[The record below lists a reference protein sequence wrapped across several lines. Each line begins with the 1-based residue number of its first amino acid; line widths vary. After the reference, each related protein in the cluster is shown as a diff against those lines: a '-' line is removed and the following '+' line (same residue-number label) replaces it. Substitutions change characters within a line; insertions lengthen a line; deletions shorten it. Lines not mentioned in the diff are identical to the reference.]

1 MTPERLGP
9 YVVLSV
15 MGQGGAGVVT
25 KCRHE
30 RTGGLLAVKHAR
42 DTSAFQRD
50 SMRKEVS
57 MLSRLGR
64 SGHPGVV
71 RVVES
76 GNAGGL
82 LWYAMEYIEGPD
94 LGAVTQF
101 FQRGVMP
108 DAKTATVTVGAGSD
122 FQAAT
127 DTRREALPVWKLYPS
142 DDVRSAELST
152 AKTTTSR
159 LELDQRRDSLT
170 DALEVMKR
178 VAQSVAF
185 IHQEGVIHADLKPKN
200 LLFREDG
207 SSVIVDFGAA
217 LYTFAGTTL
226 REVAQVERR
235 RHGTPGYMAPE
246 QILGEL
252 LDTRC
257 DLYALGCILYEM
269 VTGRR
274 PFEAHD
280 IRSLHQQHLVAT
292 PTPPSELATELPK
305 GMDELVLGLLEKDP
319 RKRIGYVEDLIA
331 ALTGFLGASTAAAET
346 SESPRHV
353 YRPRIAGRGPE
364 LTRLDSKLA
373 DAQAGRGGVV
383 YVVGESGV
391 GKTRVVNEL
400 GGVAVGASME
410 VVIGQ
415 CVELS
420 QGGGRT
426 IGVRGSVLQPIIPFL
441 QHVIDRCSLPSG
453 RALSEELKLQLAAL
467 APYEATLLELP
478 AVASCHLSELP
489 HALARARVFR
499 SLTEVLERLGRERPL
514 LLVLDDLHWADDLTL
529 AYLRSEAIRALRG
542 ARVMVLGT
550 FRNEQVD
557 ESLRL
562 AAEAEPESL
571 VRLSRLDLQATRAML
586 RDMLASEL
594 VPEGLDELLHRHSE
608 GNPFFAA
615 EYLRA
620 ALERGVIARNPR
632 GGWSAPLLA
641 LDRESRVRD
650 SRPPPL
656 PESLLGLLRLRLDG
670 LSASASNLLQL
681 AGVLGRELEL
691 DQLEAFRCDLENEP
705 MGLDALALE
714 ELVARQILED
724 RGQNRYRFVHD
735 KLREAVEA
743 SIPHERRQSLHAAA
757 ARGIERSPLGA
768 RDSHFA
774 LARLGHHWASAGE
787 PLRALPYLE
796 SAARSAAKLH
806 ANTEAIE
813 LHLTAIRE
821 VEALASS
828 AQLEPSLLPRLGET
842 LADLLA
848 QVARH
853 SEARRYYDWVLLIL
867 DQRDALSSARV
878 LRKKAQSFW
887 TVHEYDAATSSLALA
902 AERIGGRK
910 SSDNLELVR
919 EWIEIQLGHFWSY
932 YFARKTGPHT
942 EAIVLGMRDVVEGTA
957 LPVQRSVYYVC
968 AALDLLARSRYA
980 PSEEAVQF
988 TRRAVEVVAD
998 NPALLPQAAFA
1009 RFNLGFALVLC
1020 EREAQLEAVQEL
1032 EQTARDAERLG
1043 DATLLSRALTYL
1055 TIAYR
1060 RLGEVDATLSVGE
1073 RALRAAEGARL
1084 APYIGATLACLAWAS
1099 WRQGGLIKAE
1109 RRLQEARGW
1118 WNSSGHD
1125 FPFRWVAILPD
1136 LDIDVRRGDFPRVYA
1151 SLLELQQPNQQT
1163 LPGELGE
1170 ALKAVESVT
1179 VDDQV
1184 ALAALARR
1192 VLNAAESLGYL

>member
-50 SMRKEVS
+50 SMLKEVS

-217 LYTFAGTTL
+217 LYTFAGATL

-681 AGVLGRELEL
+681 AGVL
-691 DQLEAFRCDLENEP
+691 
-705 MGLDALALE
+705 
-714 ELVARQILED
+714 
-724 RGQNRYRFVHD
+724 
-735 KLREAVEA
+735 
-743 SIPHERRQSLHAAA
+743 
-757 ARGIERSPLGA
+757 
-768 RDSHFA
+768 
-774 LARLGHHWASAGE
+774 
-787 PLRALPYLE
+787 
-796 SAARSAAKLH
+796 
-806 ANTEAIE
+806 
-813 LHLTAIRE
+813 
-821 VEALASS
+821 
-828 AQLEPSLLPRLGET
+828 
-842 LADLLA
+842 A